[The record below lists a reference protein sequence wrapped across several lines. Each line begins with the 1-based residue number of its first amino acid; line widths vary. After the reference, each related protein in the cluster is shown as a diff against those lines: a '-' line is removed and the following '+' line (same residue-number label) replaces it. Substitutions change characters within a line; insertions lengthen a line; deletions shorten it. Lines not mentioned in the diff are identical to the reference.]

1 LRAKAIGSRK
11 RPADFLK
18 EKRKEKMRDE
28 EENKI
33 AISQE
38 IE

>member
-11 RPADFLK
+11 RPTDFLK
-18 EKRKEKMRDE
+18 GKRKEKMRDE

-33 AISQE
+33 ADSQK